1 MTLGSL
7 PWPLPHLDNAASP
20 SLWLRTVTFLWSLC
34 LAVTKTYVK
43 GPLRDLMDS
52 DLRGRQSSSEE
63 IKHCGVGRCYLVAG
77 LWERRH
83 EGGRKKGES
92 GWVFLKLG
100 TCPYM
105 KNLTELF
112 PEFTLKRTNHVELD
126 NDICPYCR
134 VYLWLNTTFLSILSI
149 SSLNKSYQNQ
159 DRVLSYQ
166 IYSICQ
172 PPSFLISLYPF
183 PKSGELYET
192 DFSNTVSQK
201 SNRSQKITFQRS
213 YDPMSLR
220 NTLNNVSVLHAQ
232 QYPKG

>member
-1 MTLGSL
+1 MREKAWG
-7 PWPLPHLDNAASP
+7 
-20 SLWLRTVTFLWSLC
+20 RE
-34 LAVTKTYVK
+34 KK
-43 GPLRDLMDS
+43 
-52 DLRGRQSSSEE
+52 RGVRVEF
-63 IKHCGVGRCYLVAG
+63 
-77 LWERRH
+77 
-83 EGGRKKGES
+83 
-92 GWVFLKLG
+92 FLKLG
-100 TCPYM
+100 PCPYM

-126 NDICPYCR
+126 NDICPYCT
-134 VYLWLNTTFLSILSI
+134 VPLWLNTAFLSILSI
-149 SSLNKSYQNQ
+149 SYLNKIYQNQ

-172 PPSFLISLYPF
+172 SPIFLISLYPF

-220 NTLNNVSVLHAQ
+220 NTLNNVSVLHAH